1 MRIWVAVGRILR
13 ARHELERGVLLERQ
27 VCVRAHLPNL
37 GEVLSRN
44 QTLIERQV
52 CVRALLVRR
61 PSRAIMTIRGV
72 LLKRHISDRAHR
84 VHKLQTR
91 QAIRGHQRSSE
102 LTVSTSCTTER

>member
-37 GEVLSRN
+37 GEVFSRN

-72 LLKRHISDRAHR
+72 LLKRHIN
-84 VHKLQTR
+84 LT
-91 QAIRGHQRSSE
+91 E
-102 LTVSTSCTTER
+102 LTVSTSCR